1 MPNKTKSRNNSR
13 KSTASSHDKLPVNV
27 PSDED
32 FVSILM
38 VKKPS
43 SRKTTPKEEMSVDS
57 PRPEFMEPLSPK
69 PLTPPPTPWQILGMP
84 EPEYWAMTERVQKM
98 YREIERKNY
107 EEALLNDLN
116 RPRFWEGRIEKLEKE
131 REYFNRKGGWS
142 AIDMAC
148 VDRID
153 AQIHECEIELDRIYA
168 VEERLEV
175 EYD

>member
-1 MPNKTKSRNNSR
+1 MPNKSRNNSR
-13 KSTASSHDKLPVNV
+13 KSSQNKSPIQVT
-27 PSDED
+27 SDED

-43 SRKTTPKEEMSVDS
+43 SRKTTPKSKQETPRDS

-69 PLTPPPTPWQILGMP
+69 PLTPPPTPWEILSIP

-116 RPRFWEGRIEKLEKE
+116 RPRFWEDRIEKLEKE
-131 REYFNRKGGWS
+131 REYFNKKRGWS
-142 AIDMAC
+142 AVDMAC

-153 AQIHECEIELDRIYA
+153 AQIQECESELDRIYA

>member
-1 MPNKTKSRNNSR
+1 
-13 KSTASSHDKLPVNV
+13 
-27 PSDED
+27 
-32 FVSILM
+32 
-38 VKKPS
+38 
-43 SRKTTPKEEMSVDS
+43 
-57 PRPEFMEPLSPK
+57 
-69 PLTPPPTPWQILGMP
+69 MP

-116 RPRFWEGRIEKLEKE
+116 RSRFWEDRIEKLEKE
-131 REYFNRKGGWS
+131 REYFNKKRGWS
-142 AIDMAC
+142 AVDMAC

-153 AQIHECEIELDRIYA
+153 AQIQECESELDRIYA